1 VSSPVANPR
10 RACADGSGRLRSI
23 RARGRLAGLLDLVA
37 SLLFLAI
44 VAGTAQG
51 QFPVRQVP
59 SRWTGS
65 PPVTRPASS
74 PSASS
79 PSAGLPG
86 TSPQAPAATAHP
98 AICRITVP
106 ERDGVSYGSGTLIDA
121 RGKFGLVVTN
131 WHVVRD
137 AAGAIQVE
145 FPDGSKSPAEVVRTD
160 KDWDLAALSIFRP
173 AAEPLPVTE
182 VAPQKGD
189 WLTIAGYGSGDYRQ
203 ASGVCT
209 QYLSPSNDLPYELI
223 ELATE
228 ARQGDS
234 GGPILNQRG
243 EICGVLLGSGPGYT
257 TGSYGGR
264 VRQFL
269 ATVVPG
275 GIPGSDGSA
284 ANLAQNGAASTSPSV
299 IRAPE
304 PGQIARTEM
313 GPPRNP
319 LPGDTGPSPWT
330 PLPSSAPQTTALHAQ
345 SAPYGSVSGG
355 GVPVAGG
362 TAEPPLVAAPAQ
374 DDSRPLVL
382 DPPPRDWAESNDV
395 DAKAAIDPR
404 GIAYAGQAD
413 EPLEPAPLPTA
424 PLLGSLPPRGL
435 STGNTGAG
443 ADLAQAPP
451 DQLLAA
457 MWRRFGGT
465 TIYDQSRSVL
475 AIIGCLAVLAQV
487 WRIVNRPETP
497 VIDD

>member
-1 VSSPVANPR
+1 ML
-10 RACADGSGRLRSI
+10 G
-23 RARGRLAGLLDLVA
+23 LVA
-37 SLLFLAI
+37 SSLLSAVL
-44 VAGTAQG
+44 AGTAQG

-74 PSASS
+74 PSAGSPGSS
-79 PSAGLPG
+79 AA
-86 TSPQAPAATAHP
+86 APAATAHP

-145 FPDGSKSPAEVVRTD
+145 FPDGYKSPAEVVRTD

-209 QYLSPSNDLPYELI
+209 QYLAPSNDLPYELI

-243 EICGVLLGSGPGYT
+243 EVCGVLFGSGPGYT
-257 TGSYGGR
+257 SGSYGGR

-284 ANLAQNGAASTSPSV
+284 NLAQNGAASGTLGA

-304 PGQIARTEM
+304 PGQVARTEM

-319 LPGDTGPSPWT
+319 LPGDAAPSPWT

-345 SAPYGSVSGG
+345 SAPYGSVPDGS
-355 GVPVAGG
+355 VPNAGG
-362 TAEPPLVAAPAQ
+362 AAEPPIAAAAPST

-382 DPPPRDWAESNDV
+382 DPPPRDWAEPTDV

-404 GIAYAGQAD
+404 GIAYAGPAE
-413 EPLEPAPLPTA
+413 EPLELAPLPST
-424 PLLGSLPPRGL
+424 PLQSSLPPRGL
-435 STGNTGAG
+435 SAGSTAAG
-443 ADLAQAPP
+443 ASGDLAQAPP
-451 DQLLAA
+451 EQLLAA

-465 TIYDQSRSVL
+465 TIYDQTRSVL
-475 AIIGCLAVLAQV
+475 AIIGCLAVLVQV

-497 VIDD
+497 VVDD

>member
-23 RARGRLAGLLDLVA
+23 RARRRLAGILGLVA
-37 SLLFLAI
+37 SYLCLAWF
-44 VAGTAQG
+44 AGPVHG

-59 SRWTGS
+59 SRWTGQA
-65 PPVTRPASS
+65 PVARPASS
-74 PSASS
+74 PNAS
-79 PSAGLPG
+79 LPG
-86 TSPQAPAATAHP
+86 GSAAAPAATAHP

-137 AAGAIQVE
+137 AAGTIQVE
-145 FPDGSKSPAEVVRTD
+145 FPDGNKSPAEVVRTD

-173 AAEPLPVTE
+173 SADPLPVTE

-209 QYLSPSNDLPYELI
+209 QYLAPSSDLPYELI

-243 EICGVLLGSGPGYT
+243 EVCGVLFGSGPGYT
-257 TGSYGGR
+257 SGSYGGR

-284 ANLAQNGAASTSPSV
+284 ANVAQNGAASAAPGA
-299 IRAPE
+299 IRPPE
-304 PGQIARTEM
+304 QGQIARTEM

-319 LPGDTGPSPWT
+319 LPGDAGSSPWM
-330 PLPSSAPQTTALHAQ
+330 PVPSSASQTTALHAQ
-345 SAPYGSVSGG
+345 SAPYGAVPGG
-355 GVPVAGG
+355 SMPDAGAS
-362 TAEPPLVAAPAQ
+362 AEP
-374 DDSRPLVL
+374 PLVL
-382 DPPPRDWAESNDV
+382 DPPPRDWAETSDV

-404 GIAYAGQAD
+404 GIAYAGPTE
-413 EPLEPAPLPTA
+413 EPLELAPLPST
-424 PLLGSLPPRGL
+424 PLQSSLSPRGL
-435 STGNTGAG
+435 SAGSTASGTG
-443 ADLAQAPP
+443 ADLTQAPP

-475 AIIGCLAVLAQV
+475 AIIGCLAVLVQV

-497 VIDD
+497 VVDD

>member
-1 VSSPVANPR
+1 MRTGGLQDCWTSSPRFFFWLLWRERPRANFLYGKSR
-10 RACADGSGRLRSI
+10 RGGRD
-23 RARGRLAGLLDLVA
+23 RLPSRVP
-37 SLLFLAI
+37 
-44 VAGTAQG
+44 
-51 QFPVRQVP
+51 PVR
-59 SRWTGS
+59 R
-65 PPVTRPASS
+65 
-74 PSASS
+74 SASS

-243 EICGVLLGSGPGYT
+243 
-257 TGSYGGR
+257 R
-264 VRQFL
+264 DMR
-269 ATVVPG
+269 
-275 GIPGSDGSA
+275 
-284 ANLAQNGAASTSPSV
+284 
-299 IRAPE
+299 
-304 PGQIARTEM
+304 
-313 GPPRNP
+313 
-319 LPGDTGPSPWT
+319 
-330 PLPSSAPQTTALHAQ
+330 SSAWLGARVHDGQLWRPRAA
-345 SAPYGSVSGG
+345 
-355 GVPVAGG
+355 VPRHGG
-362 TAEPPLVAAPAQ
+362 TGRN
-374 DDSRPLVL
+374 SR
-382 DPPPRDWAESNDV
+382 
-395 DAKAAIDPR
+395 
-404 GIAYAGQAD
+404 
-413 EPLEPAPLPTA
+413 
-424 PLLGSLPPRGL
+424 
-435 STGNTGAG
+435 
-443 ADLAQAPP
+443 
-451 DQLLAA
+451 
-457 MWRRFGGT
+457 
-465 TIYDQSRSVL
+465 
-475 AIIGCLAVLAQV
+475 
-487 WRIVNRPETP
+487 
-497 VIDD
+497 